1 MSSSSNVTYL
11 ILDGFVELETYRYL
25 YFVITLV
32 VYLGIICCNCVVI
45 FVICTNKCLHEPM
58 YIFITALL
66 LNSLLGT
73 LAFYPKFLI
82 DLLSEK
88 QVVSLESC
96 LFQSYCIYTYA
107 TSEFT
112 LLTAMA
118 YDRYVS
124 ICKPLQYST
133 LVNITTVKKLLFF
146 CWFVPSCENCVT
158 LILPS
163 QVYVLHNKLCKFRLN
178 RIYCSNSTV
187 VKLSCGDTSVRNS
200 YGMFVFSVAV
210 FPPMFIIIF
219 TYIRIITECLK
230 NSKNFRRKA
239 LQTCFPHLFIFITF
253 TVTSC
258 FEVINS
264 RFEGNV
270 PHIFSII
277 MSVEN
282 LVISPLINP
291 IIYGLKMQEIW
302 SRIKQMVWKK
312 KSVLSF

>member
-1 MSSSSNVTYL
+1 MSSSTNVTYL
-11 ILDGFVELETYRYL
+11 ILDGFVELETYRYV

-73 LAFYPKFLI
+73 LALYPKLLV

-107 TSEFT
+107 SSEFT

-158 LILPS
+158 LILTS
-163 QVYVLHNKLCKFRLN
+163 QVKLCKFRLN

-210 FPPMFIIIF
+210 FPPMIIIIF

-258 FEVINS
+258 FEVITS
-264 RFEGNV
+264 RLENNV
-270 PHIFSII
+270 PHIVSII
-277 MSVEN
+277 ISVEIM
-282 LVISPLINP
+282 VISPLINP
-291 IIYGLKMQEIW
+291 IIYGLKLKEI
-302 SRIKQMVWKK
+302 SVRITKMFWKIRTHIC
-312 KSVLSF
+312 L

>member
-1 MSSSSNVTYL
+1 MSSSTNVTYL

-25 YFVITLV
+25 YFVITLA

-45 FVICTNKCLHEPM
+45 FVICTSKYLLEPM

-73 LAFYPKFLI
+73 LAFYPKLLV

-88 QVVSLESC
+88 QIVLLESC

-107 TSEFT
+107 SSEFT

-158 LILPS
+158 LILTS
-163 QVYVLHNKLCKFRLN
+163 QVKLCKFRLN
-178 RIYCSNSTV
+178 RIYCSNNTV

-210 FPPMFIIIF
+210 FPPMIIIIF

-258 FEVINS
+258 FEVITS
-264 RFEGNV
+264 RLENNV
-270 PHIFSII
+270 PHIVSMII
-277 MSVEN
+277 SVE
-282 LVISPLINP
+282 LMVISPLINP
-291 IIYGLKMQEIW
+291 IIYGLKLKEI
-302 SRIKQMVWKK
+302 SVRIRKTFGKIRTHIC
-312 KSVLSF
+312 L

>member
-1 MSSSSNVTYL
+1 MSSSTNVTYL

-73 LAFYPKFLI
+73 LALYPKLLV

-107 TSEFT
+107 SSEFT

-146 CWFVPSCENCVT
+146 CWFVPSCENVVA
-158 LILPS
+158 LILTS
-163 QVYVLHNKLCKFRLN
+163 QVKLCKFRLN

-210 FPPMFIIIF
+210 FPPMIIIIF

-258 FEVINS
+258 FEVITS
-264 RFEGNV
+264 RLENNV
-270 PHIFSII
+270 PHIVSMII
-277 MSVEN
+277 SVEIV
-282 LVISPLINP
+282 VISPLINP
-291 IIYGLKMQEIW
+291 IIYGLKLQEI
-302 SRIKQMVWKK
+302 SMRLTKMFWKIRTY
-312 KSVLSF
+312 VCL